1 MARVLKK
8 TLQAR
13 ARRAGIKGYSKMTV
27 AQLQKAIA
35 SAAKRKPKKKAAPKR
50 AAVKRSSTR
59 RKPMAARGSMTAKR
73 SSTRRKPMG
82 AHPEFNKYEFARNL
96 ESEIKD
102 AILDGDITQD
112 YEIDE
117 RINQEIDNAVIYY
130 YESCLILI
138 ACTYYDWADNE
149 LGIEVTNVTQAAY
162 LALYEYIYSETDV
175 VSNLYN
181 FFEEN
186 AE

>member
-27 AQLQKAIA
+27 AQLQKALA
-35 SAAKRKPKKKAAPKR
+35 SAAKKKPKRKAAPKR
-50 AAVKRSSTR
+50 AAVKRSSKR
-59 RKPMAARGSMTAKR
+59 RKPMAARGS
-73 SSTRRKPMG
+73 STRRKPMA
-82 AHPEFNKYEFARNL
+82 AHPEFDKYQFARNV
-96 ESEIKD
+96 ESEIKE
-102 AILDGDITQD
+102 AILDGEITQD

-149 LGIEVTNVTQAAY
+149 LGMEVTNVTQAAY

>member
-27 AQLQKAIA
+27 AQLQKALA
-35 SAAKRKPKKKAAPKR
+35 SAAKKKPKRKAAPKR
-50 AAVKRSSTR
+50 GSVKRSSTR
-59 RKPMAARGSMTAKR
+59 RKPMAARGS
-73 SSTRRKPMG
+73 STRRKAMG
-82 AHPEFNKYEFARNL
+82 GRVEEFNKYEFSRNL
-96 ESEIKD
+96 EAEIKD
-102 AILDGDITQD
+102 AILDGEIDQD
-112 YEIDE
+112 YQIDE
-117 RINQEIDNAVIYY
+117 RISEEIDNANIYY
-130 YESCLILI
+130 YNSALIVL
-138 ACTYYDWADNE
+138 ACAYWDWTDNE
-149 LGIEVTNVTQAAY
+149 MGIEVTNISQLGY